1 LKSIGGA
8 IPALLS
14 PIIILGGIFLGFVT
28 PTEAAALAVIYTL
41 LIGFFVYRKFRWKKL
56 PYLIIRAG
64 ATTGTILLIAATA
77 APATYIFAIDKL
89 PLKVSTII
97 LSFSQDPTIVLLLM
111 GVVFIIVGMFMD
123 ITAAL
128 LILTP
133 VVFPTA
139 SSVGIDP
146 VHFVVF
152 MVTALSIGLSTPP
165 VGVCL
170 FATSLISNLTIEE
183 IVKAALP
190 YYLAMLLIL
199 ILIALFPEITLIPV
213 KIFT

>member
-1 LKSIGGA
+1 
-8 IPALLS
+8 
-14 PIIILGGIFLGFVT
+14 
-28 PTEAAALAVIYTL
+28 
-41 LIGFFVYRKFRWKKL
+41 
-56 PYLIIRAG
+56 
-64 ATTGTILLIAATA
+64 
-77 APATYIFAIDKL
+77 
-89 PLKVSTII
+89 
-97 LSFSQDPTIVLLLM
+97 M

-190 YYLAMLLIL
+190 YYLAMLLLL
-199 ILIALFPEITLIPV
+199 ILLALFPEITLMPV
-213 KIFT
+213 KILT